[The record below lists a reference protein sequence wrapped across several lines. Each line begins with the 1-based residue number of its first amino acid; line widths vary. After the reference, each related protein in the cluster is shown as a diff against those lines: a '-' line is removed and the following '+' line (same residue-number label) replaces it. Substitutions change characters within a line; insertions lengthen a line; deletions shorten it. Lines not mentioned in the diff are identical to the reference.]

1 MILRLTFPTLIL
13 CLTTFHPFFEEGKDE
28 SHFIAVNEETVAAAT
43 EVLYQH
49 LSEPALP
56 LAAFKSSI
64 EVYRRLAEEGQI
76 INDRVI
82 TIIDFTKPSH
92 LERLFVIDLVGEKV
106 IYKSLVAH
114 GKNSGENFATS
125 FSNNPDSH
133 QSSLG
138 YYLTGKPYVGRHG
151 YSLLLNGLEKGIND
165 NARKRAVVIHGA
177 EYVSQRYIESNGRL
191 GRSFGC
197 PALPEET
204 VSEII
209 DTIQEKSLLFIYSSD
224 RNYCKNSGFFNS
236 SLSIP

>member
-1 MILRLTFPTLIL
+1 MILRLAFPALML
-13 CLTTFHPFFEEGKDE
+13 CLTTFHPFVEEGKDE
-28 SHFIAVNEETVAAAT
+28 SPIIAGNEKTAVDAT
-43 EVLYQH
+43 ELLYQR

-56 LAAFKSSI
+56 LAAFISSI
-64 EVYRRLAEEGQI
+64 EVYRRLSEKEQI
-76 INDRVI
+76 LNDRVI

-92 LERLFVIDLVGEKV
+92 QERLFVIDLVGEKV

-114 GKNSGENFATS
+114 GKNSGEDYATC
-125 FSNNPDSH
+125 FSNNPNSH

-138 YYLTGKPYVGRHG
+138 YYLTGSPYVGRHG
-151 YSLLLNGLEKGIND
+151 YSLLLDGLEKGIND

-177 EYVSQRYIESNGRL
+177 AYVSQRYIESNGRL

-197 PALPEET
+197 PALPEEI

-224 RNYCKNSGFFNS
+224 RNYCRNTSFFNS
-236 SLSIP
+236 SVSIP

>member
-1 MILRLTFPTLIL
+1 MMPKLAFPALIL
-13 CLTTFHPFFEEGKDE
+13 GLTMLHPVLEEGKE
-28 SHFIAVNEETVAAAT
+28 GSYGIAGNKKSVVAAT
-43 EVLYQH
+43 ELLYQR
-49 LSEPALP
+49 LSEPDLP
-56 LAAFKSSI
+56 LTAFQSSI
-64 EVYRRLAEEGQI
+64 EVYRQLAEEGQI
-76 INDRVI
+76 TNDRVI
-82 TIIDFTKPSH
+82 TIIDFTKPSNQ
-92 LERLFVIDLVGEKV
+92 ERLFVIDLIGEKI

-114 GKNSGENFATS
+114 GKNSGENYATS

-138 YYLTGKPYVGRHG
+138 YYLTDKSYVGRHG
-151 YSLLLNGLEKGIND
+151 YSLLLDGLEKGIND

-177 EYVSQRYIESNGRL
+177 EYVSQRYIVSNDRL

-209 DTIQEKSLLFIYSSD
+209 DTIQEKSLLFIYSTD
-224 RNYCKNSGFFNS
+224 RNYCKNSSFFNS

>member
-1 MILRLTFPTLIL
+1 MVLRLAFPALML
-13 CLTTFHPFFEEGKDE
+13 SLTIFHPFIEEGKDE
-28 SHFIAVNEETVAAAT
+28 SRFIAGNKKTVVAAT
-43 EVLYQH
+43 ELLYH
-49 LSEPALP
+49 RLSEPALP
-56 LAAFKSSI
+56 LAAFRSSI
-64 EVYRRLAEEGQI
+64 EVYSRLAKEGQI

-82 TIIDFTKPSH
+82 TIIDFTKPSY

-106 IYKSLVAH
+106 LYKSLVAH
-114 GKNSGENFATS
+114 GKNSGENYATS

-138 YYLTGKPYVGRHG
+138 YYLTGKPYIGRHG
-151 YSLLLNGLEKGIND
+151 YSLLLDGLEKGIND

-177 EYVSQRYIESNGRL
+177 EYVSQSYIESNGRL

-224 RNYCKNSGFFNS
+224 RNYGKNSSFFNS
-236 SLSIP
+236 SLSIL